1 MNKLLSIFKALS
13 DKNRIRILLM
23 LSKKK
28 LCVCEIQDILG
39 VTVSTVSK
47 HLSILR
53 DIGFIVDEKEG
64 KWVNYRLNTASKDI
78 VLNQLILIL
87 PFYLNDDEL
96 IQSDMEKVN
105 TVCRKDLCNV

>member
-1 MNKLLSIFKALS
+1 MNTVIKIFKALS
-13 DKNRIRILLM
+13 DKNRLRILLM
-23 LSKKK
+23 LTKKK

-39 VTVSTVSK
+39 ITVSTVSK

-64 KWVNYRLNTASKDI
+64 KWVNYSLNTASKDI
-78 VLNQLILIL
+78 ILNQIMLVL

-96 IQSDMEKVN
+96 IQSDLEKVN
-105 TVCRKDLCNV
+105 IVCRKDLCNG

>member
-1 MNKLLSIFKALS
+1 MNNLLSIFKALS

-53 DIGFIVDEKEG
+53 DIGFIADEKEG
-64 KWVNYRLNTASKDI
+64 KWVNYSLNTASKDI
-78 VLNQLILIL
+78 VLNQIILIL

-96 IQSDMEKVN
+96 IQSDFEKVN

>member
-1 MNKLLSIFKALS
+1 
-13 DKNRIRILLM
+13 M

-28 LCVCEIQDILG
+28 LCVCEIQDILD

-64 KWVNYRLNTASKDI
+64 KWVNYSLNTASKDI
-78 VLNQLILIL
+78 VLNQIILIL

-96 IQSDMEKVN
+96 IQSDFEKVN